1 MRKNILLT
9 GVLGLLA
16 LGTLQAQDFRLSPL
30 PQVYE
35 TQEDSIDIPTHYSLQ
50 TSLEANSST
59 LTLLRQLLPGEAQG
73 AKFQIRIGI
82 RGDKSI
88 KKFNRDI
95 PQQAEG
101 YYLKIDKK
109 GIVLAGND
117 ERGTY
122 YGVQTLA
129 QLLALPKLPMVEITD
144 YPDIPYRGVV
154 EGFYGQPWS
163 HEARLS
169 QLDFY

>member
-35 TQEDSIDIPTHYSLQ
+35 TQEDSIDIPTHYSLLTTHYSLQ

-101 YYLKIDKK
+101 YYLKIS
-109 GIVLAGND
+109 
-117 ERGTY
+117 RR
-122 YGVQTLA
+122 
-129 QLLALPKLPMVEITD
+129 LLPEDRQKRHRPG
-144 YPDIPYRGVV
+144 R
-154 EGFYGQPWS
+154 
-163 HEARLS
+163 
-169 QLDFY
+169 

>member
-59 LTLLRQLLPGEAQG
+59 LTLLRQLLPGPSSRFASASGETRASRSLT
-73 AKFQIRIGI
+73 ATFPSK
-82 RGDKSI
+82 
-88 KKFNRDI
+88 
-95 PQQAEG
+95 
-101 YYLKIDKK
+101 
-109 GIVLAGND
+109 
-117 ERGTY
+117 
-122 YGVQTLA
+122 
-129 QLLALPKLPMVEITD
+129 PKATT
-144 YPDIPYRGVV
+144 
-154 EGFYGQPWS
+154 
-163 HEARLS
+163 
-169 QLDFY
+169 